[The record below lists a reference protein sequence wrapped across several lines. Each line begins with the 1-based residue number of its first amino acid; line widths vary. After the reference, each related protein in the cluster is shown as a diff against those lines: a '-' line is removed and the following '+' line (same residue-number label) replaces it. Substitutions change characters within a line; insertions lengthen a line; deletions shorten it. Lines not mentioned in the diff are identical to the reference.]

1 MDQHLA
7 DLVNR
12 GEITYGAAVEKV
24 HDVED
29 FKRLVHR
36 ADAPTGATLNPDFGT
51 RQ

>member
-7 DLVNR
+7 ELVN
-12 GEITYGAAVEKV
+12 GGTITYGAALEKV

-36 ADAPTGATLNPDFGT
+36 TGDNDPTAGFG
-51 RQ
+51 QLGGF